1 LPAAEQRAE
10 SSSHTNLMYCFKK
23 LKLNSEFRRIYGRG
37 KSFVTPA
44 FVAYAF
50 KGKTD
55 NVRLGITVSKKIGGA
70 VERNRAKRLLTAAFS
85 AVSGEIESG
94 WEFVLVARSRILKTK
109 SQDLALKLKTFLL
122 EEGIIKTDA

>member
-1 LPAAEQRAE
+1 MPAAEQRAE

-50 KGKTD
+50 KGRTD
-55 NVRLGITVSKKIGGA
+55 NIRLGITVSKKIGGA
-70 VERNRAKRLLTAAFS
+70 VERNRAKRLLTAAFY
-85 AVSGEIESG
+85 AVSGEIDSG
-94 WEFVLVARSRILKTK
+94 WEFVLVARTRILKVK
-109 SQDLALKLKTFLL
+109 SQDIAKLLYEFL
-122 EEGIIKTDA
+122 EQEGITRKDA